1 MHVLSALQRQM
12 GMFNGWFGT
21 PWYAA
26 LYSDRDVEDASAMAL
41 PIMGLGGLKGGQTL
55 LDLGCGR
62 GRHAEVF
69 AQAGLRVTGLDLSET
84 CIEAAR
90 VRVPSARFEVFDFRK
105 PYAQGRFDA
114 AICLFNSLGYT
125 GDRADDGA
133 AVSCAAQALRPGG
146 LFVLDL
152 LNGEHARR
160 HLVPREVRTLHGMRF
175 IIEKELAGMELV
187 KRITVEDEGTVHRFE
202 ERVHGWALA
211 EAVDLVER
219 ADLVLEQCT
228 DEACSAP
235 YDPQRSRRMVLWA
248 RKPA

>member
-1 MHVLSALQRQM
+1 M
-12 GMFNGWFGT
+12 GIFKGWFGT

-26 LYSDRDVEDASAMAL
+26 LYSDRDVEDATGMAL
-41 PIMGLGGLKGGQTL
+41 PIMRLGGLTGGQTL

-69 AQAGLRVTGLDLSET
+69 AKAGLRVTGLDLSGA

-90 VRVPSARFEVFDFRK
+90 ARVPSARFEVFDFRE
-105 PYAQGRFDA
+105 PYVQGGFDA
-114 AICLFNSLGYT
+114 VVCLFNSLGYT
-125 GDRADDGA
+125 GDRTDDGA
-133 AVSCAAQALRPGG
+133 AIGCAAQALRPGG

-152 LNGEHARR
+152 LNGEHARLN
-160 HLVPREVRTLHGMRF
+160 LVPREERTVEGMHF
-175 IIEKELAGMELV
+175 TIEKQVAGTDLV
-187 KRITVEDEGTVHRFE
+187 KTITVEAEGAVHRFE

-219 ADLVLEQCT
+219 AGLVQEQST
-228 DEACSAP
+228 DESCSAP
-235 YDPQRSRRMVLWA
+235 FDPQRSRRMVLWA